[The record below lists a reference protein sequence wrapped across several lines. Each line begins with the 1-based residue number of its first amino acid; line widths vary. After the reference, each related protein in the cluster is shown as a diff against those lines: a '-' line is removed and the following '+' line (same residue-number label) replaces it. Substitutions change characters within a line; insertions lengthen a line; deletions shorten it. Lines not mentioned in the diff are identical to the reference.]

1 MTSLTE
7 RAVRKPGTGYS
18 DAVAAA
24 ALTVLRRALIEGVP
38 VTRTGFEHEAAFT
51 LGATT
56 PDAMAEVD
64 AVAQRLGVSSLV

>member
-1 MTSLTE
+1 MRLTE
-7 RAVRKPGTGYS
+7 PAVRKPGTGYS

-38 VTRTGFEHEAAFT
+38 VTRRGFEHEAAVT

-56 PDAMAEVD
+56 PEAMAEVD